1 MGKFNYI
8 FESDGDEMLQLCEDL
23 EKALNKHGLTL
34 ITFSDGEA
42 VSENHEYD
50 GNIVAFFDTLEDH
63 ENIEYVRR
71 ER

>member
-8 FESDGDEMLQLCEDL
+8 FKSNRDEMLQLCEDL

-42 VSENHEYD
+42 VSEDHEYD
-50 GNIVAFFDTLEDH
+50 GNILALFDILDDCKSDK
-63 ENIEYVRR
+63 
-71 ER
+71 

>member
-1 MGKFNYI
+1 MSKFNYI

-42 VSENHEYD
+42 VSEDHEYD
-50 GNIVAFFDTLEDH
+50 GNIVAIFDILED
-63 ENIEYVRR
+63 RKSDK
-71 ER
+71 